1 MGPRTLPTARP
12 DESDGSYVFL
22 LVVFVLSV
30 IILAV
35 ALIAGPEWWLAI
47 SAVLTGTATGGSAIR
62 ERQRRM
68 TERAKSRR
76 A

>member
-1 MGPRTLPTARP
+1 M
-12 DESDGSYVFL
+12 SDDCYVFL

-30 IILAV
+30 LILAA
-35 ALIAGPEWWLAI
+35 ALIAGLQWWRTL

-68 TERAKSRR
+68 TERAKARR